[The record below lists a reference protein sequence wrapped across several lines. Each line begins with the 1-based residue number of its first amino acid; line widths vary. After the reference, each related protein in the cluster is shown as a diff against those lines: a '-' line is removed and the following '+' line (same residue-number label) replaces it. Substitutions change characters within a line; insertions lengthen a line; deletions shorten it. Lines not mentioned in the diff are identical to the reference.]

1 MHLPSASTGCSKSRN
16 YMRRITTALL
26 LACTACGVVSQPDSI
41 RIVAAFEVPLPTP
54 VEREAFLTLL
64 RREAEVHGFHVDAA
78 TKGELQS
85 LSEVSPMTMN
95 AAIWR
100 GKNDDESV
108 AAAMDF
114 RDHLGRIWIT
124 FDKGEDPPRF
134 AKFREGLMRKVVRRW
149 PQTLSL
155 PIMPTGAIPLASDLV
170 RTPSGYAVNPS
181 AEGKYQASPTPPAPS
196 SAVR

>member
-1 MHLPSASTGCSKSRN
+1 
-16 YMRRITTALL
+16 MRRITTTLL
-26 LACTACGVVSQPDSI
+26 LACTACGVVPRPDSI
-41 RIVAAFEVPLPTP
+41 RTVAAFEVPLASAA
-54 VEREAFLTLL
+54 EREAFLALL
-64 RREAEVHGFHVDAA
+64 RRESEAHGFHVDAA
-78 TKGELQS
+78 TAEELQS

-100 GKNDDESV
+100 GSNDDESV
-108 AAAMDF
+108 ASAMDY

-134 AKFREGLMRKVVRRW
+134 AKFRKDLMRKVVLRW

-155 PIMPTGAIPLASDLV
+155 PIMPTGAIPLASDLA

-181 AEGKYQASPTPPAPS
+181 AQGKYQPSPTPPAPS
-196 SAVR
+196 